1 MKSARLMESL
11 LQRKRKI
18 KRRLRLVLVAR
29 RRVEMMTKKRE
40 MAVEVVVGAEV
51 DGESVLLCTMPS
63 MT

>member
-1 MKSARLMESL
+1 MESL

-18 KRRLRLVLVAR
+18 KRRLQLVLVAR

>member
-11 LQRKRKI
+11 LQRNRRKRQ
-18 KRRLRLVLVAR
+18 LRLTLAAR

-51 DGESVLLCTMPS
+51 DGESVLLCTIPS
-63 MT
+63 MA

>member
-18 KRRLRLVLVAR
+18 KRRLQLVLVAR

>member
-1 MKSARLMESL
+1 MESL